1 MRLQLFVLKIFIL
14 APLMLCRVVDKN
26 NEISVYEGVPGLEP
40 SPYYSIRL
48 RKEGSSDS
56 WLDTFALVTEC
67 TKEKYCNTTNH
78 YEILGNWSNSYVNF
92 EMKDGVGIVIEITK
106 LYGEPITKAVVHP
119 YTASKSC
126 KVRNGKAYVII
137 RNTGLFTVD
146 INGQMDDQDTGM
158 MAKNRKFYDGPP
170 IHTLTIFANP
180 FLDNKPSLEDTG
192 VYQVQ
197 PGEEVPSEG
206 PWHTLYF
213 LPGIHDIGLSFPLP
227 SNKTY
232 YIPGDAVV
240 YGTMNNNQK
249 FNDGAHILIYG
260 HGTLSGDQLPH
271 PNHADPPV
279 PDNKHWKFDPIN
291 VSGMW
296 SGPIF
301 YLSLSNL
308 IEK

>member
-1 MRLQLFVLKIFIL
+1 MRLKAFFLQLFLLVPMIISTNF
-14 APLMLCRVVDKN
+14 D
-26 NEISVYEGVPGLEP
+26 NEELSIYGNVPGLQS

-48 RKEGSSDS
+48 RKEGSTSNS

-67 TKEKYCNTTNH
+67 TLEKYCNTTGYYDH
-78 YEILGNWSNSYVNF
+78 LGNWSNSYINS
-92 EMKDGVGIVIEITK
+92 EMKDGVGVEIEITK
-106 LYGEPITKAVVHP
+106 LYGEPITKATVHP
-119 YTASKSC
+119 HSASKSC
-126 KVRNGKAYVII
+126 IVQSNGKAYVTI

-158 MAKNRKFYDGPP
+158 LAQNRKNYDGPP

-180 FLDNKPSLEDTG
+180 FIDNKPSLDDTG
-192 VYQVQ
+192 VYGVQ
-197 PGEEVPSEG
+197 PGEEIPNQG

-213 LPGIHDIGLSFPLP
+213 LPGIHDVGLSFRLH

-240 YGTMNNNQK
+240 YGTMNNDK
-249 FNDGAHILIYG
+249 DWSDGGHILIHG

-279 PDNKHWKFDPIN
+279 PNNMHWKFDPIEI
-291 VSGMW
+291 SGMF
-296 SGPIF
+296 SRLDHNL
-301 YLSLSNL
+301 YLY
-308 IEK
+308 I